1 MKGGTV
7 HLYMYATSD
16 TPPNAAAQNYID
28 IAEMYRAGFLSENST
43 VWMNA
48 NAPEVGMWTL
58 THRSTYLKV
67 FRTVYPGWLRLTRTS
82 AKWGRTSQA
91 TSKEPVS
98 VLDLRAL
105 PDSADDK
112 VTIVVAHR
120 HPGHPVR
127 VVADGSVQHPNTNGV
142 FAFDPFTVV
151 DLSKYTAPENAPIPN
166 QYESAHA
173 MISGAAIMA
182 TTSTDEGSEF
192 IRDHMDLYYT
202 ELQQSDLDFITKNMG
217 SIEQYAKI
225 RTDMLL
231 KRITDAGLSGK
242 LAESESAF

>member
-1 MKGGTV
+1 M
-7 HLYMYATSD
+7 HLYMYATPD

-28 IAEMYRAGFLSENST
+28 IAEMYRSGFLNESST

-82 AKWGRTSQA
+82 AKWGRTAQA
-91 TSKEPVS
+91 TTKEPIS

-112 VTIVVAHR
+112 ATIVVAHR

-127 VVADGSVQHPNTNGV
+127 VVSDGSIQHSNSNGV
-142 FAFDPFTVV
+142 FVFDPFTVV
-151 DLSKYTAPENAPIPN
+151 DLGKYTAPEGAPAPS

-182 TTSTDEGSEF
+182 TTSTEEGAEF
-192 IRDHMDLYYT
+192 IREHMDLYYT
-202 ELQQSDLDFITKNMG
+202 ELRQTDLDFITKNMG

-231 KRITDAGLSGK
+231 KRIHDAGLTGK
-242 LAESESAF
+242 FAESESAF